1 MFFKLLMFFKIIILL
16 TALFLLVTN
25 LYVIFSTEEKII
37 DAQDSSSLKNINYIL
52 VLGAGIK
59 NKHPSPMLEDRLK
72 LGSLLYQDKISS
84 KILVSGDHISD
95 DYDEV
100 SVMKNYLLENNIP
113 EKDILMDNFGISTY
127 DSLYRAKY
135 LYHAKNIII
144 VTQKYHLY
152 RSIYIA
158 NSLGINAYGVPSNQ
172 RKYSNQ
178 TLREIREILARTKDF
193 IKSFIKVSSTYTKNN

>member
-1 MFFKLLMFFKIIILL
+1 MFFKLLKFFKIIILL

-135 LYHAKNIII
+135 IYHAKNILI

-152 RSIYIA
+152 RALYIA
-158 NSLGINAYGVPSNQ
+158 SSLDINAYGYPANQ
-172 RKYSNQ
+172 REYTNQ
-178 TLREIREILARTKDF
+178 ETREIREILARSKDF

>member
-1 MFFKLLMFFKIIILL
+1 MFFKLLKFFKIIILL

-135 LYHAKNIII
+135 IYHAKNILI

-152 RSIYIA
+152 RALYIA
-158 NSLGINAYGVPSNQ
+158 SSLDINAYGYPANQ
-172 RKYSNQ
+172 REYTNQ
-178 TLREIREILARTKDF
+178 ETREIREILARSKDF
-193 IKSFIKVSSTYTKNN
+193 IKSFIKVSSTYTKK